1 MVISGNKVFIN
12 RINKLEEY
20 LSRLEEI
27 RKVSKEKFLSD
38 WKSQDL
44 ALRNLQVA
52 IEACIDIGEYLIT
65 INNWNVPETYV
76 ETIKVLQKNG
86 VIKKEFAEKM
96 VDLVKFRNII
106 VHDYLY
112 IDYKKVY
119 KNLQRLDEFRNFVK
133 VVVEYLKKK
142 KN

>member
-1 MVISGNKVFIN
+1 MVISGNKVFNN